1 MDAVTTVTTNAT
13 ALSGVSMD
21 AVTTVT
27 TNATALSGVS
37 EFLNE
42 LWAYI
47 VSEIPFWQDILLPA
61 LWDGLIVTLQLVVLT
76 APFGFLLGLLVAV
89 ARVYGVKPVRWAA
102 QLYVIFSG
110 SLGSAAVCDLL
121 PRLSAPAAVVYSL
134 LWSAVHWNRS
144 GFLSLGTDRIYSL

>member
-1 MDAVTTVTTNAT
+1 MDAATT
-13 ALSGVSMD
+13 L
-21 AVTTVT
+21 T

-61 LWDGLIVTLQLVVLT
+61 LWDGLIVTLQLVILT

-102 QLYVIFSG
+102 QLYVIF
-110 SLGSAAVCDLL
+110 
-121 PRLSAPAAVVYSL
+121 
-134 LWSAVHWNRS
+134 
-144 GFLSLGTDRIYSL
+144 F